1 MNNVLHET
9 EFNYITLPMKNVQF
23 GPVVNLL
30 PITDYALGIFA
41 LWTVWVL
48 SLINFIISVA
58 GFMHLKPPSG
68 CQKRVLR

>member
-41 LWTVWVL
+41 L
-48 SLINFIISVA
+48 
-58 GFMHLKPPSG
+58 
-68 CQKRVLR
+68 